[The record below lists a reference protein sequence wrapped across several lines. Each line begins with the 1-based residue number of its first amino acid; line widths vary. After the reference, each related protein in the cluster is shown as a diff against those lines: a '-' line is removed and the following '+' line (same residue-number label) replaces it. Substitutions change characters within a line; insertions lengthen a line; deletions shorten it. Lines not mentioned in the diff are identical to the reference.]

1 MFGLTAILS
10 ASISLLLASQSVI
23 ASPKPYTTRSLRLS
37 VRANSEDPDIVPACE
52 TPCFKLED
60 TIDPSHF
67 LAVHVE
73 LHINRNNVHP
83 IYHVDVRA
91 MLRLRGEKTARRP
104 SSSSKTP
111 STVRTSPIRKAFVA
125 SCADSDHPVKNI
137 TVAAKN
143 TNGGERVAVGMVASF
158 VVGLT
163 AMSLAAL

>member
-1 MFGLTAILS
+1 MFGLTTIRS

-37 VRANSEDPDIVPACE
+37 VRANSEVPDIVPACE

-60 TIDPSHF
+60 TIGNSTSIATTCTQSVMSIFEQCFDCEAKNGAATVQF
-67 LAVHVE
+67 LQDSV
-73 LHINRNNVHP
+73 N
-83 IYHVDVRA
+83 
-91 MLRLRGEKTARRP
+91 
-104 SSSSKTP
+104 S
-111 STVRTSPIRKAFVA
+111 FVA